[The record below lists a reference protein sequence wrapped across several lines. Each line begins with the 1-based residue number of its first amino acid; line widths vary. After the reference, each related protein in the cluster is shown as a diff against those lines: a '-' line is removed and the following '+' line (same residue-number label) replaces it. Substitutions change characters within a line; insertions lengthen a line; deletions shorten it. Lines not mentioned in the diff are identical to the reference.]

1 MKKTTENTTNNRTG
15 AINRTSKINR
25 TSTVAA
31 KQNQKVPALRFP
43 EFDGE
48 WSEKK
53 IGEAFQVTAGGD
65 IAKENVSQKKTNVFK
80 YPIYANAKEN
90 KGFYAYSDI
99 YKIEP
104 SVITVAGRGV
114 NIGVAHARE
123 HRFYPIVRLLVL
135 KPRKDQN
142 INFFE
147 HRINRIN
154 LFVESTGVP
163 QLTAPQISGY
173 KIRYPEPPEQQKI
186 ADFLTAVDQRIAL
199 LEKKK
204 ANLEQY
210 KKSVMQKIFSQ
221 EIRFKDEKGE
231 SFPDWEEK
239 KIKDLFDGIKGKG
252 LSKDKLVENGKYKC
266 ILYGELYTT
275 YKELISEIKSFTND
289 KEGVLSKTGDL
300 LVPCSTT
307 TSGIDLANVTAL
319 NENNVL
325 LGGDMT
331 IMRAKQ
337 AADNVYFAYYL
348 SNFKKYEIAKFGQGI
363 TIVHLYFSHF
373 KELSIQVPSLAEQQ
387 KIAAFLSFI
396 DKQLER
402 VEKQIEKCKGFK
414 KGLLQKMFV

>member
-1 MKKTTENTTNNRTG
+1 LQRTEHINSFLVMTETKLAPLKKE
-15 AINRTSKINR
+15 
-25 TSTVAA
+25 
-31 KQNQKVPALRFP
+31 QKVPVLRFP
-43 EFDGE
+43 EFEGTSYKKGLLLEFCEINPTNGE
-48 WSEKK
+48 LPDDFIYIDLECVNAGRLEKVKEIDKSEAPSRAQRVLQFGDILFQTVRPYQKNNYHFKLNGDYVASTGYAQIRIINCPEFFYQIIHTDKFVNKVLSRCTGTSYPAINSNDLKK
-53 IGEAFQVTAGGD
+53 I
-65 IAKENVSQKKTNVFK
+65 
-80 YPIYANAKEN
+80 PIY
-90 KGFYAYSDI
+90 I
-99 YKIEP
+99 P
-104 SVITVAGRGV
+104 T
-114 NIGVAHARE
+114 
-123 HRFYPIVRLLVL
+123 L
-135 KPRKDQN
+135 
-142 INFFE
+142 
-147 HRINRIN
+147 
-154 LFVESTGVP
+154 
-163 QLTAPQISGY
+163 
-173 KIRYPEPPEQQKI
+173 PEQQKI
-186 ADFLTAVDQRIAL
+186 ASFLTAVDARIQL
-199 LEKKK
+199 LQAKKEK
-204 ANLEQY
+204 LEDY
-210 KKSVMQKIFSQ
+210 KKGVMQQIFSQ
-221 EIRFKDEKGE
+221 EIRFRYENGE

-252 LSKDKLVENGKYKC
+252 LSKDKLVESGKYKC

-319 NENNVL
+319 NEDNVL

-387 KIAAFLSFI
+387 KIAAFLSSI
-396 DKQLER
+396 DEQFERLE
-402 VEKQIEKCKGFK
+402 KKIEKSKAFK